1 MIAWS
6 QREMFLKFKECDII
20 NRFQAMKE
28 RRIKAT
34 LPSHEETE

>member
-1 MIAWS
+1 
-6 QREMFLKFKECDII
+6 MFLKVKDRDII

-28 RRIKAT
+28 RRIKVT